1 MFNVGFFHF
10 LQMSD
15 DDDDIM
21 EGLFENIGEESN
33 DSPGPSKISTS
44 KKEAQKSKVKASGS
58 GLTFFLDSTLEDD
71 EDDMDDYDVEDS
83 LNNPSTSRKIIEKSM
98 DKVSGQ
104 DSDLQK
110 ELTEKYISGQMS
122 FNDYIKQIEDDDDDD
137 EESDDQSGEE
147 SDDEWIPAGEKKRK
161 VQAVSD
167 KSIEE
172 FSKDLKHV
180 TKQQLGRKQSR
191 LGVRTRNKLDPTLQG
206 LIGEANLRFVRGD
219 IDTAIKMCMEV
230 IRCDARAP
238 EPFQTLSTIYE
249 ESGEF
254 EKSVQFAMIGAHL
267 APPDAEEWERL
278 ANMSLELGDLRQ
290 AASCLKKA
298 IDSDSSVLKYHINRC
313 NLLEE
318 IGDKRRALQ
327 GYRRLLLCLKEDQ
340 GSDYM
345 ETAREIARLLH
356 ERGDVE
362 AAKNAIEAAMNKF
375 PDDVQPEYIN
385 LLLELLIGL
394 NDYPEALQVLC
405 TRCSTR
411 FDGSTEGFQD
421 LSPEEQLKKFTSVS
435 VPDEMPLD
443 IKAKLLVT
451 LLNLKATHLTQPFVD
466 QLLQSD
472 ASDFGDLMLDAC
484 EALMGQKCWADAL
497 QFAEKLVQDEDYG
510 KAAVWLQYGECLYE
524 TQQLEEA
531 EQAYQKVVELAP
543 QHYEARKALSNILHK
558 LGRPEEALHTLTQDE
573 KAELLNP
580 TLLYE
585 KCQLLLKEGHTEEFI
600 KKAKLLFSRH
610 FTDVR
615 SREEVI
621 TLCTSRKYAQ
631 KRIQELRSARPEDAQ
646 DLLGAAAFE
655 AEATIKVT
663 DEFQLMKSLCDVLYR
678 QKRYAELQRLTV
690 SALGCTPFLRDP
702 EIIKEVEFLCLLSAF
717 LNKDAHFAYNYVRDM
732 VTKDLKNNKLWN
744 LFNAIITD
752 SDDQRHN
759 KFLMRLAHKQP
770 ENVPIGLLN
779 GNNCLLAGTYKYSL
793 GEYMNVYK
801 VERNNPLVPLML
813 GITFVHL
820 ACQKFSSK
828 KHSLVVQGCAFL
840 QNYAKMRGLQCHE
853 TCYNLGRA
861 MHQLGILPA
870 AMHYYKKVL
879 SLPPPIQD
887 DEDFSLVREAAFN
900 LSLIYKTSGSAE
912 LARIIIDKHI
922 VI

>member
-1 MFNVGFFHF
+1 
-10 LQMSD
+10 MSD
-15 DDDDIM
+15 EDEDVM
-21 EGLFENIGEESN
+21 EGLFENIGEEESN
-33 DSPGPSKISTS
+33 QAGPSKETE
-44 KKEAQKSKVKASGS
+44 KVESKVKVSGS
-58 GLTFFLDSTLEDD
+58 GLTFFLDTSLEDD
-71 EDDMDDYDVEDS
+71 EDDMEEFDVEDS

-98 DKVSGQ
+98 AESATLQ

-137 EESDDQSGEE
+137 EDEESDDDQEE
-147 SDDEWIPAGEKKRK
+147 SDDDEWIPTGEKRK
-161 VQAVSD
+161 KTQTT
-167 KSIEE
+167 KSMEE
-172 FSKDLKHV
+172 FSKDLKHA
-180 TKQQLGRKQSR
+180 TKQQLGRKQPR
-191 LGVRTRNKLDPTLQG
+191 LGVRTRKKLDPTLQG

-219 IDTAIKMCMEV
+219 IDNAIKMCMEV

-278 ANMSLELGDLRQ
+278 ANMSLELNDLRQ

-340 GSDYM
+340 GNDYM

-356 ERGDVE
+356 ERGDIE
-362 AAKNAIEAAMNKF
+362 AAKNAIQSAMNKF
-375 PDDVQPEYIN
+375 PYDVQPEYIN

-421 LSPEEQLKKFTSVS
+421 LTPEEQMKRMKKVF
-435 VPDEMPLD
+435 VPENMPLD

-466 QLLQSD
+466 QLLQADVSE
-472 ASDFGDLMLDAC
+472 FGDLMLDAC
-484 EALMGQKCWADAL
+484 EALMGQKCWSQAL

-531 EQAYQKVVELAP
+531 EKAYQKVVELAP

-585 KCQLLLKEGHTEEFI
+585 KCQLLLTEGHTEEFI

-631 KRIQELRSARPEDAQ
+631 KRILELRSARPVEDVSQ
-646 DLLGAAAFE
+646 ESIAFE

-663 DEFQLMKSLCDVLYR
+663 DEFSLMKSLCNVLY
-678 QKRYAELQRLTV
+678 QEKRYAELQRLTV
-690 SALGCTPFLRDP
+690 SALGCTAFLRDP

-770 ENVPIGLLN
+770 ESVPIGLLN

-793 GEYMNVYK
+793 GEYMNVFK

-879 SLPPPIQD
+879 SLPPPIED

-900 LSLIYKTSGSAE
+900 LSLIYKTSGSPE